1 MRKYFCSEKEI
12 IITYNNKMAIRERLG
27 KHEYKL
33 SLFQLD
39 YQKERY
45 QIDTYCTHSRRIR
58 PCNPVYRCRRAPC
71 RRTRRYHTII
81 CPLGRLVRR
90 SSGWAAPYAAL
101 QIVILVNR
109 PISSP
114 GR

>member
-33 SLFQLD
+33 FQLD

-45 QIDTYCTHSRRIR
+45 
-58 PCNPVYRCRRAPC
+58 
-71 RRTRRYHTII
+71 
-81 CPLGRLVRR
+81 
-90 SSGWAAPYAAL
+90 
-101 QIVILVNR
+101 
-109 PISSP
+109 
-114 GR
+114 